1 LVLSGGQLHCAP
13 FISVISK
20 LGAIPKEGGLLGS
33 QAVAQDYKK
42 KGINVIAMS
51 QVGLILR
58 DVSATLLIV
67 ISSSI

>member
-1 LVLSGGQLHCAP
+1 LHCAP
-13 FISVISK
+13 FVSVISK
-20 LGAIPKEGGLLGS
+20 HDALPKEGGLLGS

-51 QVGLILR
+51 QVGLVLR
-58 DVSATLLIV
+58 DASTILLIV